1 MNFQRETSDTN
12 PDTQKEAK
20 MALFLSPT
28 FDQKPLEIL
37 YGTEGFLRR
46 RIVKVIHPFL
56 STKVADDFQ
65 DTSWLAEES
74 LQELATIDVEEIG
87 DRELQ
92 PSRILI
98 GLTFVGISALLVSF
112 LLLYLSTTHSE
123 LSLRQQISSHWYQ
136 YIFSVCLGV
145 TGMLLL
151 GREAMRRNF
160 SVNSEQ

>member
-1 MNFQRETSDTN
+1 MNFQSETPETN
-12 PDTQKEAK
+12 PDAQKEAK
-20 MALFLSPT
+20 MALFVPPT

-46 RIVKVIHPFL
+46 RIIKVIHPFL
-56 STKVADDFQ
+56 SPEVAEDIQ

-74 LQELATIDVEEIG
+74 LQELATINVEEIS

-92 PSRILI
+92 SSRILI

-123 LSLRQQISSHWYQ
+123 LSLQQQISSHWYQ

-145 TGMLLL
+145 AGMLLL
-151 GREAMRRNF
+151 GREAMRY
-160 SVNSEQ
+160 Q